1 MSQIIDLYESF
12 KNECTCFVDEP
23 MSKHTTFKVGGK
35 ADIILF
41 PKSEEQIQKIILEC
55 KKNNVKWQVIGN
67 GSNLLVKDDGIRG
80 AVIVVGSDMNNVFF
94 ENGLLVAQAG
104 ASLSSVCMNALNQS
118 LGGLEFAW
126 GIPGNVGGAIYM
138 NAGAYGGEM
147 KDVVH
152 SVEFLDEEGVLHKLS
167 NSQLEFSYRKS
178 YFSDKKC
185 VITKVYFSLEKSDPS
200 QIKAKMDD
208 FISRR
213 RQKQPLEFP
222 SAGSTFKRPDGNFA
236 GALIEQC
243 GLKGYSV
250 GDAQVSEKHAG
261 FVINR
266 GNATYKDISK
276 LICDIQNIVFEKT
289 GYKLECEVKT
299 IE

>member
-1 MSQIIDLYESF
+1 MSQIINLYESF

-55 KKNNVKWQVIGN
+55 KNNNVKWQVIGN
-67 GSNLLVKDDGIRG
+67 GSNLLVKDDGVRG
-80 AVIVVGSDMNNVFF
+80 AVMVVGSDMNNVFF

-104 ASLSSVCMNALNQS
+104 ASLSSVCMTALNQS

-126 GIPGNVGGAIYM
+126 GIPGNVGGAIFM

-222 SAGSTFKRPDGNFA
+222 SAGSTFKRPNGNFA

>member
-1 MSQIIDLYESF
+1 MSQIINLYESF
-12 KNECTCFVDEP
+12 KNECTCFLDEP

-147 KDVVH
+147 KYVVH

-200 QIKAKMDD
+200 QIKEKMDD

-289 GYKLECEVKT
+289 GYRLECEVKT